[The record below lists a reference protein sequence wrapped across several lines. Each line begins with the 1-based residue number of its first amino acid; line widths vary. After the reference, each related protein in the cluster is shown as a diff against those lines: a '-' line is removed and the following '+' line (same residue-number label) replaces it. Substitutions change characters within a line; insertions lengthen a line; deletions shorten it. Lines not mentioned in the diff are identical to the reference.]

1 MKCSV
6 RWRTQ
11 STECLPYVVRRTLI
25 LKLKLKE
32 ASTFLWRALVTVRLR
47 DLAHHKSVQTSACR
61 NCKVTSV
68 CRVVLKGHSGS
79 FNVYSRRECDCV
91 PSRRSASKHIIPIST
106 TGTKVDSRSSHLTNI
121 NRILSSCSVGAGVVD
136 AMSYPTPWVI
146 VLLGLPSR
154 QSLGKSVG
162 CSCFVLCDR
171 NSTRNK
177 LPLNNYWHLFSPL
190 VVYVNSNINCK
201 RTGETNFYNWRKDG
215 IPGRRAMSH

>member
-1 MKCSV
+1 
-6 RWRTQ
+6 
-11 STECLPYVVRRTLI
+11 
-25 LKLKLKE
+25 
-32 ASTFLWRALVTVRLR
+32 
-47 DLAHHKSVQTSACR
+47 
-61 NCKVTSV
+61 
-68 CRVVLKGHSGS
+68 
-79 FNVYSRRECDCV
+79 V

-162 CSCFVLCDR
+162 CSCFILCDR

-177 LPLNNYWHLFSPL
+177 LPLNNY
-190 VVYVNSNINCK
+190 
-201 RTGETNFYNWRKDG
+201 
-215 IPGRRAMSH
+215 